1 MIVKEVVTI
10 NISDRSLLQ
19 ILFLGEIQV
28 IE

>member
-10 NISDRSLLQ
+10 NTSDKSLLQ